1 MSQGIQEHID
11 CMGQNENIQPWWK
24 LSFKYSFQIMTSNL
38 FNRPGDSFGFQVEQI
53 ILVFSE
59 DVSKHSTIAVKALGF
74 QL

>member
-1 MSQGIQEHID
+1 MKVIIQIFFSD
-11 CMGQNENIQPWWK
+11 YDVKP
-24 LSFKYSFQIMTSNL
+24 FY
-38 FNRPGDSFGFQVEQI
+38 RPGDSFGFQVEQI